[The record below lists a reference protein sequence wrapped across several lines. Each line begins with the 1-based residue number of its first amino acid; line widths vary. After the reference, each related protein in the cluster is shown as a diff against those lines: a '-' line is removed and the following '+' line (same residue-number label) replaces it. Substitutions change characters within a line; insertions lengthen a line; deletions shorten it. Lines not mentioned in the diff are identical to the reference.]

1 MTDYLAYWHIKGN
14 AVPLQGQS
22 LSCPFTHPFFE
33 QRQKKSFEEVA
44 FLLKKKITKIKEK
57 TLKNQNAIFVLFWNK
72 EINKYFKAHNN

>member
-44 FLLKKKITKIKEK
+44 FLLKKKNNKDKKEDPK
-57 TLKNQNAIFVLFWNK
+57 KPKCNICFILEWRNQQIF
-72 EINKYFKAHNN
+72 

>member
-44 FLLKKKITKIKEK
+44 FLLKKKITKIK
-57 TLKNQNAIFVLFWNK
+57 NQNAIFVLFWNE
-72 EINKYFKAHNN
+72 EINKYSKAHNN

>member
-22 LSCPFTHPFFE
+22 LSCSFTHPFFE

-44 FLLKKKITKIKEK
+44 FLLKKKNNKDKKEDPK
-57 TLKNQNAIFVLFWNK
+57 KPKCNICFIL
-72 EINKYFKAHNN
+72 E

>member
-33 QRQKKSFEEVA
+33 QRQKKIIWRGCFFIE
-44 FLLKKKITKIKEK
+44 KKK
-57 TLKNQNAIFVLFWNK
+57 
-72 EINKYFKAHNN
+72 

>member
-33 QRQKKSFEEVA
+33 QS
-44 FLLKKKITKIKEK
+44 KKKIIWRGCFFIEKKNNKDKKEDPK
-57 TLKNQNAIFVLFWNK
+57 KPKCNICFILEWRNQQIF
-72 EINKYFKAHNN
+72 

>member
-33 QRQKKSFEEVA
+33 QRQKKIIWRGCFFIE
-44 FLLKKKITKIKEK
+44 KKITKIKKK
-57 TLKNQNAIFVLFWNK
+57 TLKNQNAIFVLFWNE